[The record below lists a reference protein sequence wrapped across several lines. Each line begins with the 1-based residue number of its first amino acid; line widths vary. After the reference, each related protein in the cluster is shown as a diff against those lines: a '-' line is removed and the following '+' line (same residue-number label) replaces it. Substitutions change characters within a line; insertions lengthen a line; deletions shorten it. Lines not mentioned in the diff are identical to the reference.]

1 MGQAT
6 NQFEDKVVIVGVGL
20 IGGSIAAAVRQRFPD
35 CAVVGVGRSEDRL
48 RAAMDAG
55 LLTDWATECTAELL
69 RESAIVVVCLPVNLI
84 VEQVRLLAE
93 ICSDGVL
100 ITDAGSVKAAICDEI
115 QRNEKAS
122 RVFIGSHPI
131 AGGEQG
137 GFEHAE
143 ANLFEGKVCV
153 VSDVDAADTGEMAK
167 LNRISRFWQLLGC
180 RIIRMSAAEH
190 DRVLALTSHLPHV
203 MAAATTI
210 AVGAENFSLTG
221 SGFRDTTRIA
231 AGSASLWTAIL
242 ADNRKNVIAAINR
255 AESVLQEFRVALQ
268 KKDDLQVE
276 SLLEAAARCR
286 SEFDSADPE

>member
-1 MGQAT
+1 
-6 NQFEDKVVIVGVGL
+6 
-20 IGGSIAAAVRQRFPD
+20 
-35 CAVVGVGRSEDRL
+35 
-48 RAAMDAG
+48 
-55 LLTDWATECTAELL
+55 
-69 RESAIVVVCLPVNLI
+69 
-84 VEQVRLLAE
+84 
-93 ICSDGVL
+93 
-100 ITDAGSVKAAICDEI
+100 
-115 QRNEKAS
+115 
-122 RVFIGSHPI
+122 
-131 AGGEQG
+131 
-137 GFEHAE
+137 
-143 ANLFEGKVCV
+143 
-153 VSDVDAADTGEMAK
+153 
-167 LNRISRFWQLLGC
+167 
-180 RIIRMSAAEH
+180 MSAAEH

-231 AGSASLWTAIL
+231 AGSASLWTAIM